1 MSSHS
6 SNNSN
11 ADMEVI
17 NAEDLEDSP
26 KSQDAENVTDEVVGH
41 EHCSTS
47 SLPPPTSQQSPPV
60 WHGVAQVSQ
69 HRR

>member
-11 ADMEVI
+11 GDMEVI

-26 KSQDAENVTDEVVGH
+26 PPGDAEDVTAVEEKLDAQETKEEVSVDNIM
-41 EHCSTS
+41 
-47 SLPPPTSQQSPPV
+47 LFIDKYIFKV
-60 WHGVAQVSQ
+60 VL
-69 HRR
+69 

>member
-26 KSQDAENVTDEVVGH
+26 PPGETEDVTAVEEKLDPQETKAE
-41 EHCSTS
+41 
-47 SLPPPTSQQSPPV
+47 
-60 WHGVAQVSQ
+60 VSVDNIYFYS
-69 HRR
+69 